1 MYRNAVHS
9 VVIRGFRHRGL
20 KRLYERGDTS
30 KVHAGH
36 AARISLALA
45 DLDSA
50 NTPNDLDLP
59 GHRLHPLKGGL
70 KGLWSISISANW
82 RITFRFERGE
92 VYDVDLVDY
101 H

>member
-1 MYRNAVHS
+1 MRRFKN
-9 VVIRGFRHRGL
+9 RGL

-30 KVHAGH
+30 KVRTDN
-36 AARISLALA
+36 ARRIALALA

-50 NTPNDLDLP
+50 NKPADLDLP
-59 GHRLHPLKGGL
+59 GYRLHRLRGSLKDY
-70 KGLWSISISANW
+70 WSIAISRNW
-82 RITFRFERGE
+82 RITFRVEQGD